1 MVDEE
6 DGVCP
11 LDAVPY
17 TLSQPSNV
25 IGESCG
31 PGAFIGSV
39 YQLRVPLSFSCGG
52 ANYLLESYDAF
63 PYGLQCM
70 VGLCA

>member
-17 TLSQPSNV
+17 TLRQPSNV
-25 IGESCG
+25 IGESRG

-39 YQLRVPLSFSCGG
+39 YQLRLPLCFSCGG
-52 ANYLLESYDAF
+52 VKYHLE
-63 PYGLQCM
+63 G
-70 VGLCA
+70 